1 MQGYMIP
8 NFHMGRI
15 VRVEDKRV
23 PLRTAVFMACV
34 LGALAVEVL
43 NLPPRFAFAM
53 VFASLMTV
61 CPDIWVDLPKS
72 HHEELEDV
80 RREIAALKR
89 VKREVICDKV

>member
-1 MQGYMIP
+1 
-8 NFHMGRI
+8 MGNAPA
-15 VRVEDKRV
+15 EDRKV
-23 PLRTAVFMACV
+23 PLRTAVFMACMS
-34 LGALAVEVL
+34 GAAAVEML

-53 VFASLMTV
+53 VFAALMAV

-89 VKREVICDKV
+89 AKLELLDDKA